1 MGLTLL
7 PFAAA
12 PIWRRVFVAGD
23 VDTDKL
29 LSHTLALLDHGI
41 GGHRA
46 K

>member
-12 PIWRRVFVAGD
+12 PIWRRVFAATD
-23 VDTDKL
+23 VDADKL
-29 LSHTLALLDHGI
+29 MSHTLALLDHGI